1 MGSQADGTD
10 EERRD
15 KELQAITVGT
25 LEPHNALIT
34 LAEYDPDWPRLFR
47 REAARLRSVLGAE
60 ALRIEHVGSTSVPAL
75 IAKPIV
81 DILLVVLDS
90 ADEPRYLPR
99 LQAAGYVLRIR
110 EPEWFEHRL
119 LRRADTS
126 SNRHVFS
133 TGAAEVERM
142 LRFRDWLRADEA
154 ARNRYESSSANLPS
168 GLGDTCRTTP
178 TPRPQWSTRSSPP
191 RKAHRPWASSRR
203 DTHED

>member
-90 ADEPRYLPR
+90 ADEPRYVPR

-126 SNRHVFS
+126 SNLHVFS

-142 LRFRDWLRADEA
+142 LRFRDWLCADEA
-154 ARNRYESSSANLPS
+154 ARNRYERVKRELAQRTWRHVQDYADAKTAVVNEILAAAEGAPDPS
-168 GLGDTCRTTP
+168 
-178 TPRPQWSTRSSPP
+178 Q
-191 RKAHRPWASSRR
+191 
-203 DTHED
+203 